1 MSQRSVFSEEW
12 TIKCFLCWQK
22 MNRSPF
28 PHNAKPHPIF
38 ISNRKQVFSFPNS
51 KNFSFPSL
59 HSLNLTLYF
68 IALNDFA
75 WGTFNLHPF
84 VCMQSP
90 TPPHP
95 TPPSICFYLL
105 LLVFPN
111 VASPDLPSAFWMK
124 DFLFLF
130 PFLTMNV
137 ENVIVIVAISRE
149 AEVVIKMTLMA
160 VEVVFFYAI
169 NFIHTF
175 FSCFYFTSFYSV
187 LSPTLPPSPH
197 QS

>member
-90 TPPHP
+90 TPPR
-95 TPPSICFYLL
+95 PPFAFIYSCWCFPMLHHLTYPQLSEWKI
-105 LLVFPN
+105 FF
-111 VASPDLPSAFWMK
+111 SS
-124 DFLFLF
+124 FLFS
-130 PFLTMNV
+130 PWM
-137 ENVIVIVAISRE
+137 S
-149 AEVVIKMTLMA
+149 KM
-160 VEVVFFYAI
+160 
-169 NFIHTF
+169 
-175 FSCFYFTSFYSV
+175 S
-187 LSPTLPPSPH
+187 LS
-197 QS
+197 